1 MIYNVTAVFDI
12 IENYFNQMSL
22 PDEVHSALSAAAEA
36 CNTYLENVGCCA
48 YDIDEL
54 DNVTK

>member
-12 IENYFNQMSL
+12 INNYLIQMAL
-22 PDEVHSALSAAAEA
+22 PDEVHSALAAAVAA
-36 CNTYLENVGCCA
+36 CNSYFENVGCCA

-54 DNVTK
+54 DEV

>member
-22 PDEVHSALSAAAEA
+22 PDEVHSALSAVSAA
-36 CNTYLENVGCCA
+36 CNSYLENVGCCA
-48 YDIDEL
+48 YDIDEI
-54 DNVTK
+54 D

>member
-1 MIYNVTAVFDI
+1 MIFNVTAVFDI
-12 IENYFNQMSL
+12 INNYLNPLAL

-36 CNTYLENVGCCA
+36 CNSYFEKVGCCA

-54 DNVTK
+54 DED

>member
-1 MIYNVTAVFDI
+1 MIFNVTAVFDI
-12 IENYFNQMSL
+12 INNYLNPMAL

-36 CNTYLENVGCCA
+36 CNTYLEKVGCCA

-54 DNVTK
+54 DED